1 MCFVQNNLRN
11 KANTALEKKYWLKP
25 NENGILCRNDNPTEG
40 REYNRTFHKWRH
52 SIPDNFR
59 LWHPSSRLKYLFSSP
74 LGRGAIYE
82 RPRHIFFNRTND
94 SGRAELLVFDKS
106 LDKRD
111 TDSNS
116 LLVIDVVVSKEVDKG
131 ELFDVDSAGEKLP
144 RDDRVDDEANG
155 IAQNNLIKIIH
166 RNLDKNG
173 NFWLKQKVKL
183 IKP

>member
-1 MCFVQNNLRN
+1 
-11 KANTALEKKYWLKP
+11 
-25 NENGILCRNDNPTEG
+25 
-40 REYNRTFHKWRH
+40 
-52 SIPDNFR
+52 
-59 LWHPSSRLKYLFSSP
+59 
-74 LGRGAIYE
+74 
-82 RPRHIFFNRTND
+82 
-94 SGRAELLVFDKS
+94 
-106 LDKRD
+106 
-111 TDSNS
+111 